1 MYITFYKSEPGHCEQ
16 AYFWQRSLNE
26 TRGSVRPF
34 VCVYR
39 RWLFKLQ
46 QSDRLRKKTRVTL
59 KAVNSTVLFSAD
71 QKMILCIHDEQ
82 NDSNNYRTYTTDRTV
97 TFENVKPGRY
107 IAHFGSEWVL
117 GERALRIDVR
127 EGDRKTVV
135 FEGYVF
141 GYLNVLG
148 SLYPY
153 HKMKAYEL

>member
-1 MYITFYKSEPGHCEQ
+1 MRRGGACVLLCAFIAVGFLSCSNPIGSE
-16 AYFWQRSLNE
+16 
-26 TRGSVRPF
+26 
-34 VCVYR
+34 
-39 RWLFKLQ
+39 
-46 QSDRLRKKTRVTL
+46 KKTRVTL

-82 NDSNNYRTYTTDRTV
+82 NDSHNYSTYTTDRTV